1 MIILDRRE
9 AIDIGLNVGAWPCW
23 FGGFWPAKKDWEK
36 TPQKQTY
43 HKTGP
48 YVSLDFP
55 NK

>member
-1 MIILDRRE
+1 MLVHE
-9 AIDIGLNVGAWPCW
+9 KWPW

-36 TPQKQTY
+36 TPQQKQT
-43 HKTGP
+43 HHNKTGP